1 MSTRLRLAVRKRAQD
16 RCEYCRLPDLT
27 PHLIRFHLEHIRAR
41 RHGGRTSLRN
51 LAWACPRCNERKGT
65 NLSGVDPDTNRV
77 VRVFNPR
84 RDVWKRHFAWDGLRI
99 RGLTATG
106 RARPPGSWNSMPR
119 SDSSCGKV
127 CECWACSERAARRV
141 NQAAASKPR
150 PHARHEH
157 LRVRVTPPVTVS
169 P

>member
-84 RDVWKRHFAWDGLRI
+84 RDVWKRQRVGRSANPRTHCHRSRDRLALGI
-99 RGLTATG
+99 QCRGAT
-106 RARPPGSWNSMPR
+106 
-119 SDSSCGKV
+119 
-127 CECWACSERAARRV
+127 
-141 NQAAASKPR
+141 QAAARSANAGLVLSEQR
-150 PHARHEH
+150 GG
-157 LRVRVTPPVTVS
+157 
-169 P
+169 